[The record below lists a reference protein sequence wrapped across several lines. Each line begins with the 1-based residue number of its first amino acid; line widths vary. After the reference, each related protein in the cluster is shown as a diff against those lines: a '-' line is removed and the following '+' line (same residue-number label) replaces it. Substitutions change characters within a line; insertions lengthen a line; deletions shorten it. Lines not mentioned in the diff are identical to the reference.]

1 MAPGYVCTLQNN
13 NCNNKKKSSTR
24 SYQWWLYFDLCEC
37 VYVCVKDAKLYYVW
51 ENANVLKGCT
61 YLQWW
66 FMTLSIFSILLVQC
80 YRFESS
86 ISGLKAL
93 AFRVRVNS
101 FSLYVNFFI
110 CYFPHRMLTVKVM
123 RYVWL
128 QNVQNEGR
136 GQSELQRQ
144 NEISHFRSATKWHM
158 VMFKWLSPEMVVVI
172 MTGAKEEIRCHC
184 CTAAKPEHG
193 DGGLRW
199 MGDSAK
205 NTILTR
211 YTTAHFLFHTVSKM
225 DLKASYCYRPNKFS
239 D

>member
-1 MAPGYVCTLQNN
+1 MGNLWRPTMKCYGYFNAAFGTLWWQKKERDATVKKVINFMAPGYVCTLQTN
-13 NCNNKKKSSTR
+13 NCNNMKKSSTR

-101 FSLYVNFFI
+101 FSLYVNFLYAI
-110 CYFPHRMLTVKVM
+110 
-123 RYVWL
+123 
-128 QNVQNEGR
+128 
-136 GQSELQRQ
+136 
-144 NEISHFRSATKWHM
+144 
-158 VMFKWLSPEMVVVI
+158 
-172 MTGAKEEIRCHC
+172 
-184 CTAAKPEHG
+184 
-193 DGGLRW
+193 
-199 MGDSAK
+199 
-205 NTILTR
+205 
-211 YTTAHFLFHTVSKM
+211 FHTV
-225 DLKASYCYRPNKFS
+225 C
-239 D
+239 